1 MPVVEDYEGGKR
13 DEGEGEKCGTKSLN
27 VCAHRDDV
35 KE

>member
-13 DEGEGEKCGTKSLN
+13 DEGEGEKCGTKSLD
-27 VCAHRDDV
+27 VRAHWEDV